1 MKNFKKAVALL
12 LAVLLLSS
20 CLAAPAYAGKIDPG
34 SGAADKFKSYLYMA
48 LDKLV
53 STLVSVLNRVIPG
66 LEKNWPALDSLKPSE
81 NFYPG
86 ESGFDAEVGKDAEW
100 SAGYASDTL
109 LSGLEK
115 KGDVYLFNGKKVYM
129 AGSLEPVKG
138 RQPTGVI
145 DDQRVCTYALS
156 DGTGGTVVHAVI
168 DGYGIASGDVL
179 EIRSRLADFARENGI
194 ISINVSVLHQHSC
207 IDILGMGAPLV
218 AAVALNPFMSLSG
231 ADRENFVGGK
241 TPEFMENLYSTVAST
256 VTEAVKD
263 MKTGSLYYGSADVSE
278 YIYDKRDPKAFDPEI
293 HRLRFVPDDE
303 SENELWICEGGIHAV
318 GAGISS
324 SRICSDY
331 PYYLRET
338 VKEQT
343 GADVVYV
350 QGAELAVTADY
361 GNVEYDD
368 SIPGDKVRAMGKK
381 LAERII
387 SINNDEPLEPVL
399 NIAMRNV
406 YVKATNEILKLAAR
420 EGLISTTIARKGSDY
435 YVVTELGYMEL
446 GNRLGVII
454 VPGEISPELL
464 WGGVI
469 EKDKTWTGKSWDY
482 EPFEKTAKTQKL
494 LCFGLANDQIGYI
507 LPDNDYRSMFTEN
520 EEINAVSS
528 EAASTLA
535 KAFEAL
541 ISEVK

>member
-1 MKNFKKAVALL
+1 
-12 LAVLLLSS
+12 
-20 CLAAPAYAGKIDPG
+20 
-34 SGAADKFKSYLYMA
+34 
-48 LDKLV
+48 
-53 STLVSVLNRVIPG
+53 
-66 LEKNWPALDSLKPSE
+66 
-81 NFYPG
+81 
-86 ESGFDAEVGKDAEW
+86 
-100 SAGYASDTL
+100 
-109 LSGLEK
+109 
-115 KGDVYLFNGKKVYM
+115 
-129 AGSLEPVKG
+129 
-138 RQPTGVI
+138 
-145 DDQRVCTYALS
+145 
-156 DGTGGTVVHAVI
+156 
-168 DGYGIASGDVL
+168 
-179 EIRSRLADFARENGI
+179 
-194 ISINVSVLHQHSC
+194 
-207 IDILGMGAPLV
+207 
-218 AAVALNPFMSLSG
+218 
-231 ADRENFVGGK
+231 
-241 TPEFMENLYSTVAST
+241 
-256 VTEAVKD
+256 
-263 MKTGSLYYGSADVSE
+263 SLYYGSVDVSE

-338 VKEQT
+338 VKAQT

-368 SIPGDKVRAMGKK
+368 SVPGDKVRAMGKK

-387 SINNDEPLEPVL
+387 SINNDYPLQPVL

-446 GNRLGVII
+446 GNRLGVVI

-469 EKDKTWTGKSWDY
+469 EKEKTWTGKSWDY
-482 EPFEKTAKTQKL
+482 EPFEKTAGIEKL

-528 EAASTLA
+528 EAASTVA

-541 ISEVK
+541 IREVK